1 MKTLHVR
8 NVPDR
13 THEVLRRRAAGRG
26 MSLQEYVLAALDELV
41 ERPTLEEVLERAGG
55 RSGGRVGLEAA
66 ADDLREERQGR

>member
-13 THEVLRRRAAGRG
+13 THEILRQRGARAG
-26 MSLQEYVLAALDELV
+26 MSLQEYVLAALNEFV
-41 ERPTLEEVLERAGG
+41 ERPTLAEVLERAGQ

-66 ADDLREERQGR
+66 ADDLREERQAR